1 MYDSDIRI
9 DRQTYRQTNIDL
21 LQKKLKYNNNNYK
34 NVLINKYLF
43 NGIIFQ

>member
-1 MYDSDIRI
+1 MYDSDTRI
-9 DRQTYRQTNIDL
+9 DRHTYRQTNIDL
-21 LQKKLKYNNNNYK
+21 LQMKLKYNNNNYE

>member
-1 MYDSDIRI
+1 MYDSDTRI
-9 DRQTYRQTNIDL
+9 DRHIDRQTNIDL
-21 LQKKLKYNNNNYK
+21 LQMKLKYNNNNYE

>member
-1 MYDSDIRI
+1 MYDSDTRI
-9 DRQTYRQTNIDL
+9 DRQTNIDL
-21 LQKKLKYNNNNYK
+21 LQMKLKYNNNNYE

>member
-1 MYDSDIRI
+1 MYDSDTRI

-21 LQKKLKYNNNNYK
+21 LQMKLKYNNNNYE

>member
-1 MYDSDIRI
+1 MYDSDTRI
-9 DRQTYRQTNIDL
+9 DRHTDRPTNIDL
-21 LQKKLKYNNNNYK
+21 LQMKLKYNNNNYE